1 MNHLFYSSSWQMNP
15 ISTRYFWPML
25 PKCTTVIL
33 KLVPMMSLLQKE
45 IEFSKHTPMFPFR
58 LQGSIFSTRTWCG
71 VPLEHF
77 WRLRAVRIIEEESAA
92 SGVCLYMCTSVCT
105 SVCRRCVARPVILP
119 CGPVVG
125 THANLR
131 THAFSHPQIYGHT
144 GVGMWLFA
152 GSALFVHYWF
162 RIKTIIMLNLCY

>member
-1 MNHLFYSSSWQMNP
+1 MQCVSCAEARDCASASG
-15 ISTRYFWPML
+15 ICR
-25 PKCTTVIL
+25 
-33 KLVPMMSLLQKE
+33 
-45 IEFSKHTPMFPFR
+45 HTYTCVVWASGVR
-58 LQGSIFSTRTWCG
+58 VYACVCG
-71 VPLEHF
+71 RVPLEHF

-152 GSALFVHYWF
+152 GSALFVHY
-162 RIKTIIMLNLCY
+162 

>member
-1 MNHLFYSSSWQMNP
+1 VRPGATCKITH
-15 ISTRYFWPML
+15 
-25 PKCTTVIL
+25 
-33 KLVPMMSLLQKE
+33 
-45 IEFSKHTPMFPFR
+45 
-58 LQGSIFSTRTWCG
+58 TRTWVGLLIAFTLRKYVHMHMFCVRMWDTVRICSVCCVRRRVTAPGMWDLSSYVHVCGVWASGVRVYACVCG

-152 GSALFVHYWF
+152 GSALFVHY
-162 RIKTIIMLNLCY
+162 